1 MAKKTNARVD
11 VPRNVQDLLELANK
25 VYAKHL
31 VDGASSPLNALVD
44 EKWEVE
50 GPKIAN
56 CLAKH
61 LEAEDL
67 KRKMEMAY
75 KERDIDFEGI
85 SNIVGSSS
93 GLLKNVYSKNAKK
106 LGEWGFN
113 TVETSYSPR
122 KKSNTPTDGTA
133 S

>member
-1 MAKKTNARVD
+1 MAKKLNARVD
-11 VPRNVQDLLELANK
+11 VPRNIQDLLELAGK

-31 VDGASSPLNALVD
+31 IDGNASPLNALAD

-67 KRKMEMAY
+67 RRKMEMAY
-75 KERDIDFEGI
+75 KERDMDFEGI
-85 SNIVGSSS
+85 SDIVGSSS
-93 GLLKNVYSKNAKK
+93 GLLKNIYSKNAKK
-106 LGEWGFN
+106 LGEWGFD
-113 TVETSYSPR
+113 TVETSYSSR
-122 KKSNTPTDGTA
+122 KKTTTPSDSSA